1 MKGHQIESSFP
12 DKTWIWSYYFKSYH
26 DFLQIFIKS
35 AIPCSSTRRSFRLH
49 FVFFHGNQV
58 FTMLWI
64 QFLITIY
71 VVKNILKHFQ
81 PNRGLLKIIHCPI
94 LLQGYIIIKGEWQW
108 KTMLLFDIPS
118 ICHQQMFLR
127 LSSIKVKVIICNEN
141 KNNIRLFGFTQ

>member
-64 QFLITIY
+64 PFLITIY
-71 VVKNILKHFQ
+71 VVKNILTHLQ
-81 PNRGLLKIIHCPI
+81 PNRGLLKIIHLPL
-94 LLQGYIIIKGEWQW
+94 LLQVWV
-108 KTMLLFDIPS
+108 TMEDNSSFWHTINLPPTI
-118 ICHQQMFLR
+118 MFLR
-127 LSSIKVKVIICNEN
+127 LSFMKVKVKICN
-141 KNNIRLFGFTQ
+141 KNNNNILCLFGFTQ